1 MATPEEIGR
10 TVMSVIL
17 QNSHDK
23 HLEQSELDKL
33 HSSSPTIALRKMTTI
48 MLPEKI

>member
-1 MATPEEIGR
+1 MATPERIGR

-17 QNSHDK
+17 QNSHNK
-23 HLEQSELDKL
+23 HLEQSEHDNL
-33 HSSSPTIALRKMTTI
+33 HSSSPTRALRKMTTI